1 MQSSCPQRKIKIF
14 VFLISFI
21 LFGLIFQSLAVAQE
35 AVTLTV
41 KPVRIGDDNS
51 LLLAPGEKKQIQV
64 KVENNSARDLEI
76 ESQVF
81 DFIVDEDGTTPIPLF
96 DEQDSRWSLAN
107 WITLAPAFNYLQAG
121 GSATVNVLIE
131 VPENATAGGHYAM
144 VLHSPNFS
152 GVENQSGAGI
162 SQRAGTLIYVLVD
175 GAINETAYVSRFNV
189 PKFLE
194 KGPVPMEIKIKNESD
209 IHITPSPT
217 ITVKNIFGKEV
228 ANMVLDAKNVFP
240 FTERDFSD
248 VWDKKWGFGP
258 YTLSLEAAYGI
269 QGQAMTAQAVI
280 WLIPV
285 TIIIIILLSILLIV
299 AVVMMLKK
307 KKEQQKQALLE
318 KAENATKAENAESE
332 TQPVDDQKQQ

>member
-1 MQSSCPQRKIKIF
+1 MQSSCPKKKLKLVI
-14 VFLISFI
+14 FLISFF
-21 LFGLIFQSLAVAQE
+21 LFNFLFQTLIFAQE
-35 AVTLTV
+35 AITLTV

-64 KVENNSARDLEI
+64 KVENNSDRDLEI

-81 DFIVDEDGTTPIPLF
+81 DFIVDEDGSTPIPVI
-96 DEQDSRWSLAN
+96 DEQDNRWSLAN

-131 VPENATAGGHYAM
+131 VPEDATPGGHYAM

-152 GVENQSGAGI
+152 GVEDQSGAGI
-162 SQRAGTLIYVLVD
+162 SQRAGTLLYVLVD
-175 GAINETAYVSRFNV
+175 GVINESAFVSRFDV

-194 KGPVPMEIKIKNESD
+194 KGPVPMAIKIKNESD
-209 IHITPSPT
+209 IHINPTPKIT
-217 ITVKNIFGKEV
+217 IKNIFGKEV
-228 ANMVLDAKNVFP
+228 ANLVLDSKNVFP

-248 VWDKKWGFGP
+248 IWDKKWGFGP

-269 QGQAMTAQAVI
+269 QGQAMTARAVI
-280 WLIPV
+280 WLIPI
-285 TIIIIILLSILLIV
+285 TIIIIILLSILLIM

-318 KAENATKAENAESE
+318 NAEKAENLESK
-332 TQPVDDQKQQ
+332 TQPVDDQEQK

>member
-1 MQSSCPQRKIKIF
+1 MQPSCPKKKSKLLILLIVSLLF
-14 VFLISFI
+14 SFLLQVPAF
-21 LFGLIFQSLAVAQE
+21 AQE

-64 KVENNSARDLEI
+64 KVENNSDRDLEI
-76 ESQVF
+76 VSQAF
-81 DFIVDEDGTTPIPLF
+81 DFIVADDGTTPIPVL
-96 DEQDSRWSLAN
+96 DQQDNRWSLAN
-107 WITLAPAFNYLQAG
+107 WITLAPAYNYLQAG

-144 VLHSPNFS
+144 VLHSPNFT
-152 GVENQSGAGI
+152 GVEGQSGAGI
-162 SQRAGTLIYVLVD
+162 SQRAGTLIYVVVD
-175 GAINETAYVSRFNV
+175 GAITETAYVSRFSV

-228 ANMVLDAKNVFP
+228 ANLVLDAKNVFP

-258 YTLSLEAAYGI
+258 YTLSLEAAYGM

-285 TIIIIILLSILLIV
+285 TIIIIILLSILLIM

-318 KAENATKAENAESE
+318 KADNAPQAENAENE